1 MRHLRRGSCS
11 WACSAFLVALAALA
25 LATTPGHAATDDQNL
40 TGLVYLADDS
50 PLSAAPWANNTSFAV
65 YVNHNGSWSTAWRYP
80 AWPAWYL
87 TSGGAYSIV
96 LPAAR
101 KDVRWSTGD
110 PYRVEFD
117 ASAISGVPGT
127 IDNATS
133 HGSGDPGEFSPSGA
147 TENAIVWS
155 SGDNWQRWDVVVLA
169 RPDYVPAQPQPG
181 ASVRS
186 GLSSPLAFSVQVLN
200 QGVAAASVAST
211 LAFYN
216 ASTPAAPFATFAVP
230 PLGPSEPSARFTA
243 SWTSRSAP
251 GAVQVVA
258 EVDYG
263 SELVEGDE
271 TNNGYMWIIDVLEVP
286 LRGAGVDLRPVTS
299 LVVGSPNYTNSIR
312 YVTSSTPLSLR
323 SFDPSGTGIRRT
335 AYRIDGGAWVNYTAS
350 GPFSLAGEGAHRIE
364 WSSTD
369 FAGNVE
375 ALANATLVVD
385 DTPPTIAID
394 VGAPRYA
401 GTDLFVTSST
411 PLSLSASDGG
421 VDPVGLATLEY
432 RLGGGPWIPYG
443 GAFTV
448 GGPDGPKGVDGRAAD
463 LLGNPA
469 ADAMAVVLDDTPPV
483 TTPSLQDGTYP
494 PQTTLA
500 FSAMDGGSAVART
513 EVRVDGGMW
522 TTYAAP
528 LHLPEGHHAIEFRS
542 VDHLNN
548 TEAERLLSVTI
559 SSEPSSPPPPELNW
573 KPLVAAVFAALLAI
587 VGAWSSRRVPWLTG
601 SRRALRAFAFT
612 VLPFV
617 VAEAGTG
624 VLSLITGLLAIPPLL
639 GAGTAVDIGILAVG
653 ATVSMY
659 RVARRKPTSP
669 I

>member
-11 WACSAFLVALAALA
+11 WACSAFLVALAALV
-25 LATTPGHAATDDQNL
+25 LAAPPGHAATDDQNL

-271 TNNGYMWIIDVLEVP
+271 TNNGYMWIIDVL
-286 LRGAGVDLRPVTS
+286 AGPVTD
-299 LVVGSPNYTNSIR
+299 LVLGQPNVPAAPP
-312 YVTSSTPLSLR
+312 YVTSATPLSL
-323 SFDPSGTGIRRT
+323 
-335 AYRIDGGAWVNYTAS
+335 A
-350 GPFSLAGEGAHRIE
+350 
-364 WSSTD
+364 
-369 FAGNVE
+369 
-375 ALANATLVVD
+375 
-385 DTPPTIAID
+385 
-394 VGAPRYA
+394 
-401 GTDLFVTSST
+401 
-411 PLSLSASDGG
+411 ASDGG

-483 TTPSLQDGTYP
+483 TTPSLQDGTYS

-500 FSAMDGGSAVART
+500 FSATDGGSAVART

-528 LHLPEGHHAIEFRS
+528 LQLSEGHHSIGFRS

-559 SSEPSSPPPPELNW
+559 SGEPSSPPPPEPNW
-573 KPLVAAVFAALLAI
+573 KPLVAAVLATFLAI
-587 VGAWSSRRVPWLTG
+587 VGAWSARRVPWPTG

-617 VAEAGTG
+617 VAEVGTG
-624 VLSLITGLLAIPPLL
+624 VLSLLTGLLAIPPLL
-639 GAGTAVDIGILAVG
+639 G
-653 ATVSMY
+653 
-659 RVARRKPTSP
+659 
-669 I
+669 

>member
-1 MRHLRRGSCS
+1 MRRLRRGSCS
-11 WACSAFLVALAALA
+11 WACSALLVALAALV
-25 LATTPGHAATDDQNL
+25 LAATPGRAATDDQNL
-40 TGLVYLADDS
+40 TGLVYLADES
-50 PLSAAPWANNTSFAV
+50 PLSAAAWANNTSFAV
-65 YVNHNGSWSTAWRYP
+65 YVNHNGNWSTAWRYP

-96 LPAAR
+96 LPAAQ
-101 KDVRWSTGD
+101 KDVTWSNGD

-117 ASAISGVPGT
+117 ASEISGVPGT
-127 IDNATS
+127 VDNATS
-133 HGSGDPGEFSPSGA
+133 HGTGDPGDFSPSVA

-155 SGDNWQRWDVVVLA
+155 YGYNCQRWDVVVLA

-271 TNNGYMWIIDVLEVP
+271 TNNGYMWIIDVL
-286 LRGAGVDLRPVTS
+286 AGPVTD
-299 LVVGSPNYTNSIR
+299 LVLGQPNVPAAPP
-312 YVTSSTPLSLR
+312 YVTSATALSF
-323 SFDPSGTGIRRT
+323 SVVDQSGAGIRNT
-335 AYRIDGGAWVNYTAS
+335 TYRIDGGAWVNYTAS
-350 GPFSLAGEGAHRIE
+350 GPFSLAGEGAHHVQ

-385 DTPPTIAID
+385 DTPPAIAID
-394 VGAPRYA
+394 VGAPRYT

-432 RLGGGPWIPYG
+432 RLGGGPWIPYS

-513 EVRVDGGMW
+513 EVRVDGGPW
-522 TTYAAP
+522 TAYAAP
-528 LHLPEGHHAIEFRS
+528 LQLSEGHHVIGSRS
-542 VDHLNN
+542 IDNLNN
-548 TEAERLLSVTI
+548 TETSRVLSVTI
-559 SSEPSSPPPPELNW
+559 SSEPAPLPLPELNW

-587 VGAWSSRRVPWLTG
+587 VGAWSSRRVPLPTG
-601 SRRALRAFAFT
+601 SRRALRAFTFT
-612 VLPFV
+612 ALPFI

-624 VLSLITGLLAIPPLL
+624 VVSFFTGLLAIPPLL
-639 GAGTAVDIGILAVG
+639 GTGTIVDVAILAAGVTI
-653 ATVSMY
+653 AVL
-659 RVARRKPTSP
+659 RARPSEAIHPAIAKIR
-669 I
+669 